1 MIVCSLSSIGG
12 TNPKILVQSEI
23 SAHDR
28 IICPRILSAASE
40 TNMTLSVVDRGYM
53 YYSYLVN

>member
-1 MIVCSLSSIGG
+1 MIVCSIGG

-23 SAHDR
+23 SPHDR

-53 YYSYLVN
+53 YLSYLVN